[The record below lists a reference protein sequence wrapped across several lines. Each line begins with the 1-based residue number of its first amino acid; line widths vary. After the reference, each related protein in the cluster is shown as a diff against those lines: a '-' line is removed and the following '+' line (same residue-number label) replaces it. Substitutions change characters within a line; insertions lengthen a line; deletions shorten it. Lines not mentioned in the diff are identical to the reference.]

1 MNTGDNI
8 ILPPLLFGFNP
19 YIHFFPLLT
28 GNNFLNINP
37 INPLNFLKNEN
48 SSNINNTIAIS
59 NEINQVNSINEDA
72 GSDSTQSLEK
82 ANEEKNKINFNIN
95 NSPKKYLFKISN
107 ANCVLNEGDA
117 NSFTRKRLRV
127 RKPRKYNNDNIRIK
141 IKRGFL
147 NVALIKKLNNLLKNI
162 ASNQKFVK
170 FPHSFIKDVNKGRNM
185 RIMNITLREIFENEE
200 LYKDI
205 NKNSRENYLHNLQV
219 VKSEEIKTSDEFD
232 KILNKTFKELYE
244 EYINSDE
251 FKIVEINHL
260 KMKNMDDEYIQKY
273 IYLAREFIDFFNG

>member
-19 YIHFFPLLT
+19 YIHFFPFLA
-28 GNNFLNINP
+28 GNNFLNINSLNSL
-37 INPLNFLKNEN
+37 NPSKNEN
-48 SSNINNTIAIS
+48 SRNINNTNATS
-59 NEINQVNSINEDA
+59 NEINQVNSTNEDV

-95 NSPKKYLFKISN
+95 YSPKKYLFKISN
-107 ANCVLNEGDA
+107 GNCVLNEGDV

-147 NVALIKKLNNLLKNI
+147 NVALIKKLNNILKNI

-185 RIMNITLREIFENEE
+185 RIMNITLREIFEKEE
-200 LYKDI
+200 IYKDI
-205 NKNSRENYLHNLQV
+205 NKNSRGNYLHNLKV

-232 KILNKTFKELYE
+232 KIVNKTFKELYE

-251 FKIVEINHL
+251 FKIEEINNL
-260 KMKNMDDEYIQKY
+260 KMKKMDDEYIQKY
-273 IYLAREFIDFFNG
+273 LYLAREFIDFFNG

>member
-19 YIHFFPLLT
+19 YIHFFPFLA

-48 SSNINNTIAIS
+48 SNNINNTNTTS
-59 NEINQVNSINEDA
+59 NEINQVNSTNEDA

-95 NSPKKYLFKISN
+95 NSPKKNLFKISN

-147 NVALIKKLNNLLKNI
+147 NLALINKLNDILKNI
-162 ASNQKFVK
+162 GNNQKFVK

-185 RIMNITLREIFENEE
+185 RIINIPLREIFENEE

-205 NKNSRENYLHNLQV
+205 NKNSIENYLHNLKV
-219 VKSEEIKTSDEFD
+219 VKSEEF
-232 KILNKTFKELYE
+232 
-244 EYINSDE
+244 
-251 FKIVEINHL
+251 
-260 KMKNMDDEYIQKY
+260 
-273 IYLAREFIDFFNG
+273 